1 MTEIMLAKPFE
12 FCGETY
18 EKIEMDFDKLTG
30 ADVEA
35 IEEEL
40 FAETKTIVFR
50 EDWNKRY
57 QRYLA
62 AKASGVPNDMI
73 EALPAREYKK
83 IVKAASDAIS
93 KIETESGKLLNQFD
107 GGNDVITMTL
117 SKTAEYENETYETI
131 EMDFGGL
138 TGRDIEAVEDEVSAA
153 ENIRFSPSISKR
165 YQRYLAAKA
174 AGVPSEMVKA
184 LPMRDY
190 NMMVEAARYF
200 LFSEA

>member
-12 FCGETY
+12 FCGEMY

-40 FAETKTIVFR
+40 FAETKTIVIR
-50 EDWNKRY
+50 EEWNKRY

-62 AKASGVPNDMI
+62 ARAAEMPNDMI

-83 IVKAASDAIS
+83 IVKAAAAAIS
-93 KIETESGKLLNQFD
+93 KIEAESGKMLDQFD
-107 GGNDVITMTL
+107 GENDVITIAL
-117 SKTAEYENETYETI
+117 SQKTEFKGETYEKV

-153 ENIRFSPSISKR
+153 ENIRFSPSVSKR

-174 AGVPSEMVKA
+174 AGVPSDMVKT